1 MKKALEESERADKER
16 KQQEEEEEAML
27 KQVLEQS

>member
-1 MKKALEESERADKER
+1 MKKALEESERADKDR

>member
-1 MKKALEESERADKER
+1 MKRALEESERADKER

>member
-27 KQVLEQS
+27 KQVLE